1 MSKVRTITFQIHH
14 LKRKANM
21 GRVSHSNSRKMSH
34 KGKEILSQILQPA
47 VSGNLKLTNK
57 EIRHRKEH
65 QNNSLYFRGRAPKKA
80 VSKHLSS
87 QDRKLLIK
95 GFYCRIPKNCKT
107 FKNKVI
113 ANRVSPMNSKL
124 NK

>member
-1 MSKVRTITFQIHH
+1 ME
-14 LKRKANM
+14 
-21 GRVSHSNSRKMSH
+21 RVLHSNSRKMSH

-57 EIRHRKEH
+57 EIRRRKEH
-65 QNNSLYFRGRAPKKA
+65 QNNSIYFRGRAPKIA
-80 VSKHLSS
+80 VSKHHSS

-95 GFYCRIPKNCKT
+95 GFYCIIQKNCKT

-113 ANRVSPMNSKL
+113 ANRVSQMNSKL